1 MVVFC
6 NKISSKKYS
15 WLCCILMLTGV
26 YQQNNQHITM
36 METKNY
42 KTTFLKKGVIILLA
56 VSALTACKKKD
67 DNTPEPDQK
76 ARLAILVSSPGA
88 GELLFYNNG
97 KKTATTNALNFNTVI
112 NYFAVEPGTGEFGFS
127 KKDSEIIFAKVNYD
141 LKAATHHSLIFT
153 GKFPE
158 SEVILVEDDRSAP
171 ATDKAKIRFANLSP
185 DVPAL
190 DLYMQGKTDPG
201 LSNKAFKAVSGF
213 VNVDPAANP
222 KFEIKTA
229 GGTTVL
235 ATLENFKIEKGKIYT
250 IWVRGLIDAG
260 DGPKLG
266 IEAMTN

>member
-1 MVVFC
+1 M
-6 NKISSKKYS
+6 
-15 WLCCILMLTGV
+15 
-26 YQQNNQHITM
+26 
-36 METKNY
+36 
-42 KTTFLKKGVIILLA
+42 ILLA

-67 DNTPEPDQK
+67 DNPPAPDQK

-88 GELLFYNNG
+88 SELSFYNNG
-97 KKTATTNALNFNTVI
+97 KKTPTVNALNFNTVV

-127 KKDSEIIFAKVNYD
+127 KKDSETILAKVNYD
-141 LKAATHHSLIFT
+141 LKAASYHSLIFI
-153 GKFPE
+153 GKYPQ
-158 SEVILVEDDRSAP
+158 SDAILVEDDRSAP

-185 DVPAL
+185 DAPAL

-213 VNVDPAANP
+213 VNVDPVINP
-222 KFEIKTA
+222 KFEIKTT
-229 GGTTVL
+229 GGANVL

-250 IWVRGLIDAG
+250 VWVRGLIDAG